1 MYRDSATSGQTTEF
15 NLKNFPN
22 SFYNIVNL
30 PDSSLL
36 SVYIA
41 IYTDDDVNN
50 FFILHNNK
58 NENCFL
64 TNENF
69 IYAKIK
75 TGEYPLLNFHF
86 PFLSIKYN
94 VIPYLY
100 PGFIIKM
107 FYILNKIKFSP
118 RISDAMRSNEE
129 QMKYKRRGWSNVE
142 SSPHLLG
149 IAMDL
154 SNFTRWERDEVKK
167 LSASLG
173 IHFLEHGGRGN
184 HHIHLQDEEVWSD
197 IKDFEA
203 NRLSDTL
210 NKYIKINNT
219 ILKPYF
225 VKTGN
230 EKSGDDIKFYF
241 YSDRN
246 EIIKIEIENLFGQK
260 RASISAGV
268 FEPGNHTMFIH
279 KDFLKKGT
287 YIIKY
292 FRNNIF
298 YREECVF
305 MN

>member
-1 MYRDSATSGQTTEF
+1 MKTKLLFNSFLFIILFLYRDSATSGQTTEF

-118 RISDAMRSNEE
+118 RISDAMRNNEE
-129 QMKYKRRGWSNVE
+129 QLKYKRRGWSNVE

-154 SNFTRWERDEVKK
+154 SYFTRWERDEVKK

-197 IKDFEA
+197 IKTIFCKD
-203 NRLSDTL
+203 R
-210 NKYIKINNT
+210 KRKIRRR
-219 ILKPYF
+219 Y
-225 VKTGN
+225 
-230 EKSGDDIKFYF
+230 
-241 YSDRN
+241 
-246 EIIKIEIENLFGQK
+246 
-260 RASISAGV
+260 
-268 FEPGNHTMFIH
+268 
-279 KDFLKKGT
+279 
-287 YIIKY
+287 
-292 FRNNIF
+292 
-298 YREECVF
+298 
-305 MN
+305 